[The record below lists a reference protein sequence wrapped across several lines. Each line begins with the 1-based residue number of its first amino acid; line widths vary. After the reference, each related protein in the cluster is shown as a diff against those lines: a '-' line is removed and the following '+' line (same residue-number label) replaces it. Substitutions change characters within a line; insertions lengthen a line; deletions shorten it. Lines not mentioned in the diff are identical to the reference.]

1 VLIAGAFLTR
11 YPEFRNNN
19 CKMPGLYAK
28 WMHAWETRLTNRDTN
43 RVVRPLEWGIDWAKR
58 WPLVNGNCPDA
69 EQEYERFLHE
79 LNDEIVARSD
89 EFFAYTTPSA
99 FRLEKRKIEL
109 FPTGSNASEKVPKGE
124 GLFLRFTSPVRTPYP
139 QNDLAN
145 ARWFPAEGKRAV
157 IVLPHWNANGIAYN
171 ALAPALNR
179 FGVSMLRL
187 SKPYHDIRRP
197 LEIERSDYAVS
208 SNICRTID
216 AARQAII
223 DIRCCI
229 DWLHAQGKESVGI
242 LGTSLG
248 SCYAFLAG
256 AHEPR
261 LKVCVFNHASTYF
274 ADVVWTGQSTRH
286 VREGLER
293 DGLTLERLRQSW
305 LCISPMAYFDKFT
318 RLSRKCLLIYARYD
332 LTFLPEFS
340 RQVEEEFSRRGTEVK
355 TVVLPCGH
363 YTTGETPFKFIDGYQ
378 IVKFLVKNL

>member
-1 VLIAGAFLTR
+1 
-11 YPEFRNNN
+11 
-19 CKMPGLYAK
+19 MPNLYEK
-28 WMHAWETRLTNRDTN
+28 WMHAWETRLTSRDTN

-58 WPLVNGNCPDA
+58 WPLVNGNCPQAAQD
-69 EQEYERFLHE
+69 YEPFLHQ

-89 EFFAYTTPSA
+89 EFFAYTTPSD

-109 FPTGSNASEKVPKGE
+109 FPTGSNAKEKAPKGD
-124 GLFLRFTSPVRTPYP
+124 GLFLRFTSPVRTPFP
-139 QNDLAN
+139 QNDLVN

-171 ALAPALNR
+171 VLGPALNR

-197 LEIERSDYAVS
+197 VEIARSDYAVS

-216 AARQAII
+216 SARQAIV
-223 DIRCCI
+223 DLRSCI
-229 DWLHAQGKESVGI
+229 DWLEMQGKESVGV

-248 SCYAFLAG
+248 SCYAFLAS

-261 LKVCVFNHASTYF
+261 LKVNVFNHASTYF

-293 DGLTLERLRQSW
+293 DGISRESLRQAW
-305 LCISPMAYFDKFT
+305 LCISPMAYFDKFV
-318 RLSRKCLLIYARYD
+318 RFPKKSLLIYAKYD

-340 RQVEEEFSRRGTEVK
+340 RDVRKEFELRNADVK

-363 YTTGETPFKFIDGYQ
+363 YTTGETPFKFVDGYQ
-378 IVKFLVKNL
+378 MVKFLVKNL